1 MTYLLDTDTIVYWMK
16 NHPVVTPKVQAI
28 DSSLLSAS
36 DISRAELYY
45 GAYNSMKIEQNVR
58 AVRNLSNTITFL
70 PFNETSQI
78 QFGKIKADLKKKKI
92 LIPDLDIMI
101 GATALAY
108 DLILVTNNTKH
119 FERIE
124 GLTIENWA

>member
-16 NHPVVTPKVQAI
+16 NHPVVTPKARSI

-45 GAYNSMKIEQNVR
+45 GAYYSDRIEHNVR
-58 AVRNLSNTITFL
+58 AVKNLSNTLAFL
-70 PFNETSQI
+70 PFNEDCQI
-78 QFGKIKADLKKKKI
+78 QFGKIKADLRKRKA
-92 LIPDLDIMI
+92 LIADPDIMI
-101 GATALAY
+101 AATALAFSR
-108 DLILVTNNTKH
+108 ILVTNNTKH
-119 FERIE
+119 FQRIE